1 MRTAILLIAVCTL
14 TVAILTS
21 AHSAQK
27 DRATTGQKI
36 FQQLCIGCHGPDGRA
51 QSEMG
56 KKVQAADL
64 TSAVVQ
70 DQSDS
75 ELLKVIRNGRGKMP
89 SWASRLNDSEIHAV
103 LAYVRSLRA
112 KPQSFLTRPKSDRA
126 FTQSRPESE

>member
-1 MRTAILLIAVCTL
+1 MRTAMLLIAMCTL
-14 TVAILTS
+14 TATIP
-21 AHSAQK
+21 AHSARK
-27 DRATTGQKI
+27 DKAAKGQQI
-36 FQQLCIGCHGPDGRA
+36 FQQLCIGCHGPDARA

-75 ELLKVIRNGRGKMP
+75 DLLKVIRNGRGKMP